1 MGKKQSKLQDPKV
14 SLDPEEKEKKIKT
27 SDSLALLI
35 SYLSLIGIW
44 FAIPSITLLINKDR
58 RWPLYISLL
67 GGAVLFLVLSY
78 IFKWQ
83 FLFPPSSTEI
93 VNESN
98 L

>member
-1 MGKKQSKLQDPKV
+1 MGKKQSKLQEPV
-14 SLDPEEKEKKIKT
+14 GSFNPEEEKKKKT

-67 GGAVLFLVLSY
+67 GGVVLFLVLSY
-78 IFKWQ
+78 IFKWR

>member
-1 MGKKQSKLQDPKV
+1 MGEKQSKLQNPDQSVGPPNDKY
-14 SLDPEEKEKKIKT
+14 KKT
-27 SDSLALLI
+27 SDSLSLLI

-44 FAIPSITLLINKDR
+44 FAIPSITLLIQKDR

-67 GGAVLFLVLSY
+67 GSVVLFLVLSY
-78 IFKWQ
+78 IFKWT

-93 VNESN
+93 VYNSN